1 MILDTLDHAAQY
13 APISNGLKEAFLALE
28 SVQTQPYVTG
38 RLDVVP
44 DRLFLLKNSYS
55 PKPYGAESLLEA
67 HQEYI
72 DVMYMVEGEE
82 LVYVKPTACLKRVD
96 KPYDPAID
104 ALLTPPEGDET
115 AVHLTQGQFLVLFPQ
130 DAHCPANRIGGCDA
144 VKKIICKV
152 RVDW

>member
-13 APISNGLKEAFLALE
+13 APLSNGLKEAFLALE

-44 DRLFLLKNSYS
+44 DRLFLLKNAYS

-82 LVYVKPTACLKRVD
+82 LVYVKPTTRLKRVD

-115 AVHLTQGQFLVLFPQ
+115 AVHLTKGQFLVLFPQ

-152 RVDW
+152 RVAW